1 VREFEY
7 GHLDTPEEYI
17 MSEMM
22 KTVGKSEVRKDGRD
36 KVTGTALYAADIR
49 EQDANSGALVR
60 SPHHAARIVSMNVDA
75 AKAMPGVLAVVTGH
89 DVPGTN
95 LHGSLIPD
103 QPALAVDVVR
113 HLGEPVVL
121 VVAQTRAAADQA
133 CAAVVVEY
141 EPLEAVFDPEL
152 ALEPGAPKIHPNGN
166 LVTRY
171 DIEDGSVS
179 DGFDAADEIV
189 EEVFFSPRVAP
200 GYMEPENSLAYWEG
214 DMLVVW
220 VSSQHPF
227 VDQVVISETLNMP
240 AEKIRIK
247 SAVIGGAFGGKED
260 AQIPVLTALGAWA
273 TNGPVRIVNNRN
285 ESFQAHPK
293 RHPAKLYFKI
303 GARSDGML
311 TALDV
316 KAVVDTGAFASYGP
330 AVAGIL
336 TEMVQGAYHFP
347 NLHVETLVA
356 YTNSPLSGAMRGFG
370 SPQSHFALES
380 IMDMLAERLG
390 TDPVE
395 LRRKNIHQPEGKMF
409 TQAVL
414 NDMALPLP
422 QILDHAEKAIESM
435 RQKIAA
441 PGCAAGV
448 GMSMAVQSMGLG
460 AGVPDDSTSR
470 LAWQPDG
477 SVLVYL
483 GAPDLGQGLA
493 AVAEQ
498 MTAEVLGLPY
508 EKVRSVV
515 TDTRISPNGNVT
527 CASRM
532 TYMVGKGVIAAAEAL
547 VAELLDRA
555 AALLNLPRKD
565 LTYANGMILKPDG
578 QRVPVAEF
586 TSRLAD
592 EDVMLSEEATV
603 SFPYP
608 KETTPTHLPIGMPHV
623 MFCFGANVVRV
634 EVDPELGLVTVT
646 DLVAIHDVGRIINRK
661 GVEGQIEG
669 GVAMGLGYALYEEMS
684 LKEDQKWVDGF
695 TEYLMPTVSDMPIHY
710 ENIVLEVP
718 LESGPFGAKG
728 IGEASSVPTAPAI
741 ANAIAD
747 ALGVRLTTAPMTPER
762 VRAAL
767 DKQSTLSDI

>member
-1 VREFEY
+1 MNEKMR
-7 GHLDTPEEYI
+7 
-17 MSEMM
+17 
-22 KTVGKSEVRKDGRD
+22 TVGKSELRKDGFD
-36 KVTGTALYAADIR
+36 KVTGAALYAADITQPNVR
-49 EQDANSGALVR
+49 IGVLVR
-60 SPHHAARIVSMNVDA
+60 SPHHAARIVSMDVGA
-75 AKAMPGVLAVVTGH
+75 AKTMAGVLAVVTGH

-95 LHGSLIPD
+95 LHGALIPD

-113 HLGEPVVL
+113 HQGEPVVL
-121 VVAQTRAAADQA
+121 VVAQTRAAAEQA

-152 ALEPGAPKIHPNGN
+152 ALEPNAPKVHPNGN

-179 DGFDAADEIV
+179 DGFEAADVIV
-189 EEVFFSPRVAP
+189 EEMFLSPRVAP
-200 GYMEPENSLAYWEG
+200 AYMEPENSLAYWEG

-227 VDQVVISETLNMP
+227 VDQVVISKTLNIP

-260 AQIPVLTALGAWA
+260 PQIAVLTALGAWA
-273 TNGPVRIVNNRN
+273 TNGPVRIVNNRQ

-303 GARSDGML
+303 GARADGML

-316 KAVVDTGAFASYGP
+316 RAIVDTGAFASYGP

-336 TEMVQGAYHFP
+336 TEMVQGSYHFP

-356 YTNSPLSGAMRGFG
+356 YTHSPLSGAMRGFG

-380 IMDMLAERLG
+380 IMDMLAEQLG
-390 TDPVE
+390 IDPVA
-395 LRRKNIHQPEGKMF
+395 LRRMNIHRPEEKMF

-414 NDMALPLP
+414 GELVRPLP
-422 QILDHAEKAIESM
+422 QILDHAEEAMASLRRKT
-435 RQKIAA
+435 AA
-441 PGCAAGV
+441 PGRAAGV
-448 GMSMAVQSMGLG
+448 GLSMAVQSMGLG

-493 AVAEQ
+493 AAAEQ

-508 EKVRSVV
+508 EKVHSMV

-532 TYMVGKGVIAAAEAL
+532 TYMVGKGVIIAAEAL
-547 VAELLDRA
+547 IAELLDRA
-555 AALLNLPRKD
+555 AEMLTLPRKD
-565 LTYANGMILKPDG
+565 LAYANGMILKPDG
-578 QRVPVAEF
+578 QKVPVAEF

-592 EDVMLSEEATV
+592 DDVMLSEEATV

-608 KETTPTHLPIGMPHV
+608 KDTTPTHLPIGMPHV

-634 EVDPELGLVTVT
+634 EVDPESGVVTVT
-646 DLVAIHDVGRIINRK
+646 DVVAIHDVGRIINRN

-669 GVAMGLGYALYEEMS
+669 GVAMGLGYALYEEMI
-684 LKEDQKWVDGF
+684 LKDNQDWVDGF
-695 TEYLMPTVSDMPIHY
+695 TEYLIPTVSDMPINY
-710 ENIVLEVP
+710 KNIVLEVP

-747 ALGVRLTTAPMTPER
+747 ALGVRLTVAPMTPER
-762 VRAAL
+762 IRAAL
-767 DKQSTLSDI
+767 DKQSNSE